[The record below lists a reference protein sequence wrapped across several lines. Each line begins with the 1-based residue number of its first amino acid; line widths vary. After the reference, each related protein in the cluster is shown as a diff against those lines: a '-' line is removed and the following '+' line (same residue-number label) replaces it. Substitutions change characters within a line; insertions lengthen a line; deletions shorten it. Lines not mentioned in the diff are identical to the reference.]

1 MTENKIKTGTTC
13 IGLKF
18 KDGVMLAADNRV
30 TSYKINAD
38 NFVKIF
44 DLSENI
50 VANVSGGVA
59 DAQRFIRI
67 IQSELKL
74 IELKTERKPLVK
86 EAAMILSNIQYS
98 ALRSQGSIVGML
110 LGGYD
115 GKEGISLYELSPE
128 GSLLENSDYVTSGSG
143 SIFVDG
149 ILSSEYKKD
158 LSKTE
163 ALALIEKC
171 FKVAFK
177 NDSASGGGFIVKIV
191 TKDKGI
197 EEAARKVVKSEI
209 ING

>member
-18 KDGVMLAADNRV
+18 NGGVMLASDNRV

-44 DLSENI
+44 DLSDNV

-59 DAQRFIRI
+59 DAQRFVRI

-98 ALRSQGSIVGML
+98 SIRASGSVVGML

-115 GKEGISLYELSPE
+115 EKNGISLYELSPE
-128 GSLLENSDYVTSGSG
+128 GSLLDTSDYVTSGSG

-149 ILSSEYKKD
+149 ILSSEYKND
-158 LSKTE
+158 LSQKD
-163 ALALIEKC
+163 ALVLIEKC
-171 FKVAFK
+171 FKAAFK
-177 NDSASGGGFIVKIV
+177 NDNASGGGFIAKIV
-191 TKDKGI
+191 TSDGI
-197 EEAARKVVKSEI
+197 SEVARKVVVSQI